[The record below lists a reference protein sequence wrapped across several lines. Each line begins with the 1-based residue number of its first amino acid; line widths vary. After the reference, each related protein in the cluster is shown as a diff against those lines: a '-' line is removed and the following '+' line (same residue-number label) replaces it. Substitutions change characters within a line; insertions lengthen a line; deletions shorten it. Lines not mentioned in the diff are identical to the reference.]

1 MPLYTFYIAMP
12 NLILIKY
19 YFHFSLDEQNLT
31 VIVLI
36 MWHLQLTCE
45 KWEDKLE
52 ISYELY
58 QFVHTP
64 KNCNEHNNTSKKFFT
79 DTQTI

>member
-1 MPLYTFYIAMP
+1 
-12 NLILIKY
+12 
-19 YFHFSLDEQNLT
+19 
-31 VIVLI
+31 

-64 KNCNEHNNTSKKFFT
+64 KNCNEQNNASKKFL
-79 DTQTI
+79 QTHKRFEMRIKPI